1 MILQVRD
8 DVVTVHI
15 NGELMKLGTE
25 LSARSGAACLQAEGA
40 NVQYRKV

>member
-15 NGELMKLGTE
+15 NGELMNLGTE
-25 LSARSGAACLQAEGA
+25 LSARSGATCLQAEDV